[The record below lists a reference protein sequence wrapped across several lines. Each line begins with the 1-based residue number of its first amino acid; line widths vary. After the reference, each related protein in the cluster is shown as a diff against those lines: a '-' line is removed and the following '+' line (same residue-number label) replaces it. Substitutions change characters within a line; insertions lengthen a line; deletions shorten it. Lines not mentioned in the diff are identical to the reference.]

1 MANLFFSYSHRDEGL
16 RNELEVHLSMLKRQ
30 GLIRTWHDRR
40 IVAGKEIH
48 SSISAELE
56 NANVILL
63 LVSAHF
69 LASDYCYDKE
79 MARALEKDQ
88 EGSARVIPVILHPCD
103 WHNAPFGNLRA
114 TPLDGKP
121 ISMYANTDEALT
133 QVAKDIR
140 TTVEQIG
147 HPPQEENYGQNIAPK
162 SIVENIYPRS
172 SNLRVKK
179 KFSDQEVDEYLES
192 SFQYIARYF
201 EASLNEL
208 KNRNCNITTKFRK
221 IDTNCFTSSIYNDG
235 SMESECTIWSGYG
248 HSFIKGIAYYGG
260 ITASRN
266 QYNELLSVENDNY
279 ALHLKPIGMSYYGIM
294 ENKKLSQEGAAELL
308 WGLLIKHL
316 Q

>member
-40 IVAGKEIH
+40 IVAGKEVH

-88 EGSARVIPVILHPCD
+88 EGSARVIPVILNPCD
-103 WHNAPFGNLRA
+103 WHSAPFGNLRA

-121 ISMYANTDEALT
+121 VSMYANTDEALT

-140 TTVEQIG
+140 TAVEEIG
-147 HPPQEENYGQNIAPK
+147 LPPQEENYGQNIAHK

-208 KNRNCNITTKFRK
+208 QNRNHNITTKFRI
-221 IDTNCFTSSIYNDG
+221 IDANCFTSSIYHDG
-235 SMESECTIWSGYG
+235 SR
-248 HSFIKGIAYYGG
+248 A
-260 ITASRN
+260 
-266 QYNELLSVENDNY
+266 
-279 ALHLKPIGMSYYGIM
+279 
-294 ENKKLSQEGAAELL
+294 
-308 WGLLIKHL
+308 
-316 Q
+316 